1 MKKSFIYGAM
11 ALIGAGLLS
20 ACSDEPAVDVN
31 KTSGVYGSAT
41 GGFSSSDIDSRT
53 TVDEDNS
60 FNLVREWLGH
70 ETVAVFDQETGTNLG
85 ALKNTEAAKST
96 FSGTLFYDWTSG
108 SHNVTVAYLGEKA
121 AAANR
126 DLNST
131 ISVDIT
137 TQNGSLASLVD
148 HDVQVAHT
156 AFNVTD
162 GGWDLSFNVQSVL
175 SFIHYFIA
183 LPDGVDYNDEI
194 ITITGLN
201 SKGTLNLL
209 DGTFSAIEKAPSTAV
224 KGIKS
229 TVEGKNGMDLYL
241 AVIPGANQELSFSV
255 TIDNVTYT
263 GTRNPHTFEANVYY
277 RRADGTGGNI
287 PVVNTEERNIT
298 YALPHTSLDGT
309 WSWKKIVADNT
320 PITVGDF
327 TERSTFD
334 NLMAGWR
341 LDSWKHNDET
351 VADNTANYSLAAGVH
366 TFTAVIYKAI
376 VYDANGGQFS
386 NGENTATKEFD
397 KITPNIRPYYEEPTR
412 EGYTFVGWK
421 DSNNYTFT
429 NLVSSS
435 EYGKEKFPDVTT
447 TLTAVW
453 EKDESSLNVNAPNMP
468 GSNPWGK

>member
-85 ALKNTEAAKST
+85 ALKNTEDAKST

-183 LPDGVDYNDEI
+183 LPDGVDYNDET

-209 DGTFSAIEKAPSTAV
+209 DGTFSAVEKAPSTAV

-241 AVIPGANQELSFSV
+241 AVIPGADQELSFSV

-263 GTRNPHTFEANVYY
+263 GTRNPHTFEANFYY

-287 PVVNTEERNIT
+287 PVVNTEERVINYIIDGLRNTTVKEQQATSFTIGDYSEQEVDMSTLDAAGYTIEKWNEKDTDNKYSHLQANVQLAPGTHTFELRISKGFAYEWSTGTSAGTAEAGIAT
-298 YALPHTSLDGT
+298 YQTT
-309 WSWKKIVADNT
+309 Y
-320 PITVGDF
+320 TVSQDVP
-327 TERSTFD
+327 ERS
-334 NLMAGWR
+334 
-341 LDSWKHNDET
+341 
-351 VADNTANYSLAAGVH
+351 
-366 TFTAVIYKAI
+366 
-376 VYDANGGQFS
+376 
-386 NGENTATKEFD
+386 
-397 KITPNIRPYYEEPTR
+397 
-412 EGYTFVGWK
+412 GYTFIGWK
-421 DSNNYTFT
+421 YNDKIYTDGQTYNMATEF
-429 NLVSSS
+429 SSKDRIVF
-435 EYGKEKFPDVTT
+435 E
-447 TLTAVW
+447 AVW
-453 EKDESSLNVNAPNMP
+453 EKDESSLDVNAPNMP
-468 GSNPWGK
+468 GSNPWGE